1 MAYSTGDRVAWNW
14 GNGTGEGEITEVFKE
29 RVTRTIKGSEVTR
42 DADSDNPAYMIEQD
56 DGDRVLKSHTELEK
70 AD

>member
-1 MAYSTGDRVAWNW
+1 M
-14 GNGTGEGEITEVFKE
+14 FKE

-42 DADSDNPAYMIEQD
+42 DADSDNPAYMIEQGD
-56 DGDRVLKSHTELEK
+56 SDRVLKSHTELEK